1 MLLLLM
7 FANSQESAQ
16 WSVSRYFFDLT
27 ILFLHTVQT
36 AVKNNSENVPALP
49 SSETK
54 STVRSIYTCK
64 KLIKSTYFSIGAQ
77 AERIALSNLSV
88 QCSLIPAPPL
98 SLHDDSESENSE
110 LAAESEE
117 SASSYFPSLEKQPAI
132 HTVCCLLKYQCCCI
146 THEFIVYFT
155 AMIQILYIL
164 RQSSLCLK
172 VI

>member
-1 MLLLLM
+1 M
-7 FANSQESAQ
+7 
-16 WSVSRYFFDLT
+16 
-27 ILFLHTVQT
+27 
-36 AVKNNSENVPALP
+36 KKNSEKVQALP
-49 SSETK
+49 SSETEEY
-54 STVRSIYTCK
+54 SQVYIPVRS
-64 KLIKSTYFSIGAQ
+64 LLTYFNIGTQ
-77 AERIALSNLSV
+77 TERIALSDLSV